1 MITAAREKGYSEKKV
16 ILGENHGQPRA
27 DFTSFCSPFLIF
39 AYALNS
45 KER

>member
-1 MITAAREKGYSEKKV
+1 MITAAWEKGYSEKKRP
-16 ILGENHGQPRA
+16 GTPA